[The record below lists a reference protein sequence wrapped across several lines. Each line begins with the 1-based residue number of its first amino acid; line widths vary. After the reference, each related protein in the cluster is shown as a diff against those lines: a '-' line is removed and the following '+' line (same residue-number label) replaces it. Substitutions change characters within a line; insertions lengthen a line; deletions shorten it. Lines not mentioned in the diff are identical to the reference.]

1 MVQHG
6 LHTFR
11 SFRPKIRYS
20 CCSICPSGMQVRN
33 PSRLPKQ
40 EQKMLGQGFLGTWR
54 EPMMITDAFLP
65 LFVSISQGGIQWPR
79 PYRHW
84 WLWLDQP
91 PEHKHP
97 PGRWSK
103 PSPRAQWLEPRWS
116 GQQTCHR
123 CWWRRGGKIWRPSLR
138 PVQESTVPT
147 APHRVPKLS
156 LSWSLFGSL
165 VVRLAGPLTLSELG
179 GKQTETASQG
189 RAKQN
194 RPKELTWSG
203 SPSSLQEP
211 GAFEDIRGL
220 VLVGDVLVGFSY
232 LGDPNTQ
239 ANTQASLHAMFA
251 MFCSS
256 KTILLLSSFLICLI
270 CFGLKGEQSQGIGGR
285 ARSRP
290 QVLKTWTLAKAAVRW
305 SRLRDARLSVKIAMA
320 RQLANSAKIT
330 NATWPKIHKIHQNLN
345 QNAKYVESTAVFV
358 LQSWNWDVHLK
369 LSKLKSGAL
378 EAPSEDGTW
387 GTVC

>member
-1 MVQHG
+1 MTSINEAIFPFFVQISLGCFESPRFAEAWGSLSFASNKSLHWLHCLPLWKKDTVQIITIIRNYTDMIFRFLRFPKAFCYDFEGLSWFNMVSAC
-6 LHTFR
+6 LRTFRSFR

-20 CCSICPSGMQVRN
+20 CCSIYPSGMQVRN

-65 LFVSISQGGIQWPR
+65 LFVSIGQGGIQWPR
-79 PYRHW
+79 PYRDW
-84 WLWLDQP
+84 WLRLDQP

-165 VVRLAGPLTLSELG
+165 VVLASPLTLSELG
-179 GKQTETASQG
+179 GK
-189 RAKQN
+189 
-194 RPKELTWSG
+194 
-203 SPSSLQEP
+203 
-211 GAFEDIRGL
+211 
-220 VLVGDVLVGFSY
+220 
-232 LGDPNTQ
+232 
-239 ANTQASLHAMFA
+239 
-251 MFCSS
+251 
-256 KTILLLSSFLICLI
+256 
-270 CFGLKGEQSQGIGGR
+270 
-285 ARSRP
+285 
-290 QVLKTWTLAKAAVRW
+290 
-305 SRLRDARLSVKIAMA
+305 
-320 RQLANSAKIT
+320 
-330 NATWPKIHKIHQNLN
+330 
-345 QNAKYVESTAVFV
+345 
-358 LQSWNWDVHLK
+358 
-369 LSKLKSGAL
+369 
-378 EAPSEDGTW
+378 
-387 GTVC
+387 